1 MDEIGSVAGRAL
13 LRQQKLDRASN
24 ELLDLAYGRLL
35 QQASDSPA
43 TGVHEQH
50 PKAITDGSL
59 RPMEVNS

>member
-1 MDEIGSVAGRAL
+1 MDDIGWVAGRAL

-35 QQASDSPA
+35 QSASDSPA
-43 TGVHEQH
+43 TGVHEQE
-50 PKAITDGSL
+50 PKTITDESL